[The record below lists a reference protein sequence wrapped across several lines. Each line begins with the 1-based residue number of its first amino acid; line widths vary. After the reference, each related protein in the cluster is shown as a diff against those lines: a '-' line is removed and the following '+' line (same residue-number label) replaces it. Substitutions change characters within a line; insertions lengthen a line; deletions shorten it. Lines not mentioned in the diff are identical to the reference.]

1 MGAAVRLDTASALD
15 QRFAA
20 AIDIL
25 KPAAP
30 FALAVS
36 GGPDSLCLMHLAARL
51 CEARHWPKPIVL
63 TFDHRLR
70 PQSGSEAAEVAAW
83 AEALGLSHRTLVADG
98 TPPLSGVQD
107 WARRARYQ
115 AMGAFCAAHGIQSLL
130 TGHHRDDL
138 FETIAMRAARK
149 ADFANDGM
157 AMMALL
163 PGVPFA
169 EMRLVRPLLFEPKA
183 ALIAHVQALGQRFFS
198 DPANLDRRF
207 ERARLR
213 LNAPGAKPA
222 LIDVM
227 AARMARA
234 KLEKTVDELFRTHVQ
249 TNGAGFFL
257 VPRAILRSDDAAS
270 LRLLAGL
277 IALASG
283 ADYLPPRDAVR
294 ALVERS
300 AGTPALSLLRADVRA
315 APRHLAGPDHLMIGV
330 ESPRGPVVVV
340 PVPPGS
346 FIWDGRFD
354 VEAGRAPEGALI
366 QPLGLPFTAQL
377 RRENRDLRAI
387 PARALA
393 QTPALVLEGRV
404 IAAPFAQIEGPMV
417 AKFRDRLWLPYAA
430 FPQGAAV

>member
-1 MGAAVRLDTASALD
+1 MGAAVRLDTATALD

-20 AIDIL
+20 AIDTL

-30 FALAVS
+30 YALAVS

-51 CEARHWPKPIVL
+51 CEGRHWPRPVVL

-83 AEALGLSHRTLVADG
+83 AQALGLSHHTLAADG
-98 TPPLSGVQD
+98 TPPATGVQA

-115 AMGAFCAAHGIQSLL
+115 AMGAFCAAQGIESLL

-169 EMRLVRPLLFEPKA
+169 EVRLVRPLLFEPKA

-207 ERARLR
+207 ERACLR
-213 LNAPGAKPA
+213 LNAPGTAPTLA
-222 LIDVM
+222 DVF
-227 AARMARA
+227 AARMART
-234 KLEKTVDELFRTHVQ
+234 KLEKAVEELFHTHVR

-257 VPRAILRSDDAAS
+257 VPRAILRRDDPAS

-294 ALVERS
+294 ALVEWS
-300 AGTPALSLLRADVRA
+300 AATPALSLLRADVRA
-315 APRHLAGPDHLMIGV
+315 APRHLVGPDHLMIGV
-330 ESPRGPVVVV
+330 ESPRNPGVAV
-340 PVPPGS
+340 PVPLGP

-354 VEAGRAPEGALI
+354 IDAASAPEGALI
-366 QPLGLPFTAQL
+366 QSLGLHFTAQL
-377 RRENRDLRAI
+377 RRENRELRAI

-393 QTPALVLEGRV
+393 QTPALVLDGRV
-404 IAAPFAQIEGPMV
+404 IAAPFAQIEGALV
-417 AKFRDRLWLPYAA
+417 AKFRNSLWLPYAA
-430 FPQGAAV
+430 FPQGTAA